1 MYIEDIL
8 KNLAAIGGV
17 NRFDKNVVE
26 SLNFQVNIMGSG
38 FTEKQSLLALKILK
52 RYLPRISAAVGHDLT
67 SYVDNPLYRYPVRSS
82 VPSVYRVSIV
92 KNSQFNKCI
101 KVEFPYDE
109 ALVQFIRE
117 QKSNLKG
124 YHFALW
130 DKEEKAWIFS
140 LSEVNIGIVLEIM
153 TKKNFSTDEEF
164 DNLASQYHTIIKN
177 VENYTP
183 MLFIEDNMPK
193 FKNLPPNLPYIE
205 NTGWIESLFTARKYG
220 VTVWDDAIDTFLK
233 SDNVNKLLYDF
244 LTTDPSEIFKIDSGK
259 FTLSDI
265 GCIIKYLEPGLF
277 CIPGGHEMEKI
288 VECYTLL
295 QSMEVKN
302 EEISVLFRL
311 PNETGKN
318 FNEFVKNNHLNNPIT
333 EKTRFMII
341 STKLPKTV
349 LASPVNVNSVISFSE
364 HFSHHT
370 LRDFVKNCQNF
381 IHYNKSNDHK
391 GISFANL

>member
-26 SLNFQVNIMGSG
+26 SLNFQVNIMGTS

-52 RYLPRISAAVGHDLT
+52 RYLPRISTAVGQDLT

-82 VPSVYRVSIV
+82 VPSAYRVSIV

-109 ALVQFIRE
+109 SLVQFIRE
-117 QKSNLKG
+117 QKTNLKG
-124 YHFALW
+124 YHYALW

-140 LSEVNIGIVLEIM
+140 LSEANIGLVLEIM

-164 DNLASQYHTIIKN
+164 DNLAAQYHNIVKN
-177 VENYTP
+177 VENYIP
-183 MLFIEDNMPK
+183 MLVIEDNQPK
-193 FKNLPPNLPYIE
+193 FKNLPSILPNTE
-205 NTGWIESLFTARKYG
+205 TQDWTEALFTARKYG

-244 LTTDPSEIFKIDSGK
+244 LTTDPSENFKVDSGK
-259 FTLSDI
+259 FTLNDI
-265 GCIIKYLEPGLF
+265 GCIITYLEPGLF
-277 CIPGGHEMEKI
+277 CIPGGHEMEKT
-288 VECYTLL
+288 VECYSLL
-295 QSMEVKN
+295 QSMGVKN

-311 PNETGKN
+311 PNDTGKN
-318 FNEFVKNNHLNNPIT
+318 FNDFIKNNHLNNPISD
-333 EKTRFMII
+333 KTRYMII

-349 LASPVNVNSVISFSE
+349 LAAPLSVNSVISFSE
-364 HFSHHT
+364 YFSHHT

-381 IHYNKSNDHK
+381 IHYSKS
-391 GISFANL
+391 SEYQESRYANL